1 MTANQNATLLVRWP
15 ILAAFVFL
23 GLSLILFGRNLDFY
37 LYAHPDEP
45 NKAAQITKN
54 EYNFHHP
61 MLMIRTARIVADFS
75 GKAAD
80 FTFVMLAGRWASV
93 IYASLAVFLFVLING
108 RLHGPLVAV
117 ATGIFLISNPH
128 LFDLAHYFKEDPCL
142 LFGVA
147 LALFAMLLYSEKPR
161 ALEAGFVGLACTVA
175 LSAKY
180 SAGIVLPFAV
190 YLLAAYSKNKPRDL
204 AVAVSCFCA
213 GVFLINFPAF
223 EALAKASGSLD
234 REIDSLTGQS
244 KISTRSVP
252 HGVYSNIYWQ
262 SATPVL
268 IGLLGVYAFDVFK
281 RRFKLAPMER
291 VMIFLPILYVAVLS
305 FLPKTHHRYFLPVA
319 VLLACLS
326 AVGLKDILKMRHGF
340 IVVVALILL
349 SVAWQAPRLFAAD
362 RGFAD
367 DHRKELLA
375 FIEKDISGESKI
387 LQDKRVEV
395 SKTGVRNLEN
405 RPIQSNDTLESL
417 RREGFTH
424 IILSSKH
431 YGRFFLKSS
440 KPTKGNEEEFE
451 QMKNFYERLF
461 QEGKLLKEWDI
472 GDNLYLAPPF
482 RVYSIQS
489 ENKVAP

>member
-1 MTANQNATLLVRWP
+1 MNTVQDFSAASRWP
-15 ILAAFVFL
+15 VWVALAFL
-23 GLSLILFGRNLDFY
+23 GLSLVLFGRNLDFY
-37 LYAHPDEP
+37 HYAHPDEP
-45 NKAAQITKN
+45 NKVVQITKN

-61 MLMIRTARIVADFS
+61 MLMIRTTRMVADVS

-80 FTFVMLAGRWASV
+80 FGFVMLAGRWASV
-93 IYASLAVFLFVLING
+93 IYASFAIFLFVLING
-108 RLHGPLVAV
+108 RLHGSLVAV

-161 ALEAGFVGLACTVA
+161 ALEAGFVGLACAVA

-190 YLLAAYSKNKPRDL
+190 CLLVAYSQNKTRDL
-204 AVAVSCFCA
+204 AVAVACFCA

-268 IGLLGVYAFDVFK
+268 IGLLGVYAFNVFK
-281 RRFKLAPMER
+281 RRFKLAPMEG

-326 AVGLKDILKMRHGF
+326 AVGLKDILKIRHGF
-340 IVVVALILL
+340 IVMVALILL

-375 FIEKDISGESKI
+375 FIEKEISGESKI

-395 SKTGVRNLEN
+395 TKAGVRNLEN
-405 RPIQSNDTLESL
+405 RPIQPGDTLESL
-417 RREGFTH
+417 RGEEFTH
-424 IILSSKH
+424 IIVSSKH

-440 KPTKGNEEEFE
+440 KPTKGKEEEFV
-451 QMKNFYERLF
+451 QIKNFYERLF
-461 QEGKLLKEWDI
+461 QEGRLIKEWET

-489 ENKVAP
+489 ENKVVP

>member
-1 MTANQNATLLVRWP
+1 V
-15 ILAAFVFL
+15 
-23 GLSLILFGRNLDFY
+23 
-37 LYAHPDEP
+37 
-45 NKAAQITKN
+45 
-54 EYNFHHP
+54 
-61 MLMIRTARIVADFS
+61 
-75 GKAAD
+75 
-80 FTFVMLAGRWASV
+80 
-93 IYASLAVFLFVLING
+93 
-108 RLHGPLVAV
+108 
-117 ATGIFLISNPH
+117 
-128 LFDLAHYFKEDPCL
+128 
-142 LFGVA
+142 
-147 LALFAMLLYSEKPR
+147 
-161 ALEAGFVGLACTVA
+161 
-175 LSAKY
+175 
-180 SAGIVLPFAV
+180 
-190 YLLAAYSKNKPRDL
+190 AYSQNKPRDL
-204 AVAVSCFCA
+204 AVAVVCFCV

-281 RRFKLAPMER
+281 RRFQLAPMER

-326 AVGLKDILKMRHGF
+326 AVGLKDILKIRHGF

-375 FIEKDISGESKI
+375 FIENDISGESKI

-395 SKTGVRNLEN
+395 TKTDVRNLEN
-405 RPIQSNDTLESL
+405 RPIQPADTLESL
-417 RREGFTH
+417 REEGFTH
-424 IILSSKH
+424 IIVSSKH
-431 YGRFFLKSS
+431 YGRLFLKSS
-440 KPTKGNEEEFE
+440 KPTKGKEEEFGL
-451 QMKNFYERLF
+451 MKNFYERLF
-461 QEGKLLKEWDI
+461 QEGRLLKEWDT

-489 ENKVAP
+489 ETKVAP